1 MKGIAVF
8 NRFYKG
14 IFGGLLVGSLGFVG
28 VSSAQESGVYISG
41 ALGMMV
47 NNSENHM
54 KYIAVDNTAGQTSA
68 FSRDDSNATSNINLS
83 YGVRAGYLLAL
94 SPRNAFRA
102 YASFSAGNYTIGTG
116 DMYGFDKQDYYFM
129 RAGAGLDYVLSF
141 STKPNSW
148 GIIAGGGYEYGFGKL
163 ASELKGRE
171 GEYSMHI
178 PYVNAALFKAFG
190 SGHASLELG
199 VKVPFV
205 THYKYELKN
214 GVGTVPNESGA
225 ILNATGIYQTIT
237 IATSIT
243 PYVALSIKF

>member
-47 NNSENHM
+47 NNSENHI
-54 KYIAVDNTAGQTSA
+54 KYTAVDAGTT
-68 FSRDDSNATSNINLS
+68 FNRDDTSSTSNINLS

-116 DMYGFDKQDYYFM
+116 DMYMGDKQDYYLM

-214 GVGTVPNESGA
+214 GIGTVPNESGST
-225 ILNATGIYQTIT
+225 LTATGIYQTIT
-237 IATSIT
+237 SGTTLT
-243 PYVALSIKF
+243 PYVALSYKF

>member
-1 MKGIAVF
+1 MKNFGKV
-8 NRFYKG
+8 YKG
-14 IFGGLLVGSLGFVG
+14 VCGGILAGAMLANIAG
-28 VSSAQESGVYISG
+28 AQESGAYISG
-41 ALGMMV
+41 ALGMMI
-47 NNSENHM
+47 NNSENNI
-54 KYIAVDNTAGQTSA
+54 KYTAIDNANNTTIDRSDASSTA
-68 FSRDDSNATSNINLS
+68 NLNLS

-116 DMYGFDKQDYYFM
+116 DMYMGDKQDHYLM

-148 GIIAGGGYEYGFGKL
+148 GLIAGGGYEYGFGNL

-178 PYVNAALFKAFG
+178 PYANAALFKAFG
-190 SGHASLELG
+190 SGHASLEIG

-214 GVGTVPNESGA
+214 GIGQVPNESGA
-225 ILNATGIYQTIT
+225 TLTATGIYQTIT
-237 IATSIT
+237 SGTTLT
-243 PYVALSIKF
+243 PYAALSIKF